1 MKNKSLKYIL
11 AYFVILNIILVS
23 SIYVSINVPEEF
35 KEINSGEELYFT
47 FDIKDL
53 EDIEMQDILLEYE
66 IIKGNKTI
74 TASSETKSIAIQAS
88 FVKSI
93 IIPKEIRSGVYL
105 VVIKVN
111 NKTTAS
117 DTFYVKNYNQ
127 FIIGIFIILLLIIL
141 IKLFDEIYKLKK
153 KIKRIKK
160 QK

>member
-23 SIYVSINVPEEF
+23 SIYVSIKVPEEF

-88 FVKSI
+88 FIKSI
-93 IIPKEIRSGVYL
+93 IIPKETRSGVYL